1 MTCVQLVQLTPWLL
15 EHWLLPHGDGVLKA
29 LVSLA
34 GDDDGHDAGAGNYD
48 GDLLVGGYD
57 GDELLVLLD
66 GLVELCRSAHLG
78 IPATK
83 MLFCQ
88 HISTG

>member
-1 MTCVQLVQLTPWLL
+1 MTCVQLVQLTLWLHKL
-15 EHWLLPHGDGVLKA
+15 LLLPHGDGVWRA

-34 GDDDGHDAGAGNYD
+34 GSDDGDGEAGDNED
-48 GDLLVGGYD
+48 K
-57 GDELLVLLD
+57 LLVLLD

>member
-1 MTCVQLVQLTPWLL
+1 MLLVQLTPWLL

-34 GDDDGHDAGAGNYD
+34 GDDDGDDGEAGNYD

-57 GDELLVLLD
+57 GAS
-66 GLVELCRSAHLG
+66 C
-78 IPATK
+78 
-83 MLFCQ
+83 
-88 HISTG
+88 